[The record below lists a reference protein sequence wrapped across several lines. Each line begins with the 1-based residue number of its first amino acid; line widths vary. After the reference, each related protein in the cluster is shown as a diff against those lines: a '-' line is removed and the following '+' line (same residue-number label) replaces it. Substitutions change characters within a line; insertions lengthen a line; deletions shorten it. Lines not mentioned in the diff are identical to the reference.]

1 MVIPTAVGGVGGV
14 RICGTSSGREAGV
27 GGSGGDWIDP

>member
-1 MVIPTAVGGVGGV
+1 MVIPAAVGGAGGV

-27 GGSGGDWIDP
+27 GGGGGDGIDP